1 MVLKDTLATLR
12 GIYEK
17 WQYKIVPYFSDIF
30 DQKEKNLVLTVHLP
44 ILLPCEV
51 LHQIQAGSVQS
62 FCRLLGKFCN

>member
-30 DQKEKNLVLTVHLP
+30 DQK
-44 ILLPCEV
+44 
-51 LHQIQAGSVQS
+51 
-62 FCRLLGKFCN
+62 